1 MEDNNKFVYKEVAE
15 FRRGQQLDVEHLNN
29 KAYWILSTSAVF
41 IGLVINANLN
51 YHLGYLIGSVL
62 IIISFFYSLKAL
74 LSKKYRHGPAL
85 SELHKMRKES
95 TLEVLIA
102 STNKKI
108 ISDIKSNKDILWE
121 LQHNLKISII
131 YLFAGIAVITLT
143 FFGFWKLLCIL
154 TLLF

>member
-1 MEDNNKFVYKEVAE
+1 MLEKNNFVYQEVAE
-15 FRRGQQLDVEHLNN
+15 SRKGQQLDIEHLNN
-29 KAYWILSTSAVF
+29 KAYWILSTSTVV
-41 IGLVINANLN
+41 IGLIINAELD
-51 YHLGYLIGSVL
+51 YHFGYLIGCVL
-62 IIISFFYSLKAL
+62 ILISFFYSLKAL

-108 ISDIKSNKDILWE
+108 ISDIESNKDILWE

-131 YLFAGIAVITLT
+131 YLFSGMVVTTLT
-143 FFGFWKLLCIL
+143 FFGFWRVLCIL
-154 TLLF
+154 AS

>member
-1 MEDNNKFVYKEVAE
+1 MSDNNKFIYQEVTEA
-15 FRRGQQLDVEHLNN
+15 RRGQQLDIEHLNN
-29 KAYWILSTSAVF
+29 KAYWILSTSSVVV
-41 IGLVINANLN
+41 GLLINADLS
-51 YHLGYLIGSVL
+51 YHFGYLIGCLL
-62 IIISFFYSLKAL
+62 ILTSFFYSLKAL

-95 TLEVLIA
+95 KLEVLIA

-131 YLFAGIAVITLT
+131 YLFIGMVVTALT
-143 FFGFWKLLCIL
+143 FFGFWTLLCIL
-154 TLLF
+154 VS